1 MKMKKW
7 FGFFPVVLALILYAC
22 GGSGGGSS
30 SVDNSA
36 SASNSTGILK
46 VSVTDAPFPFSF
58 VDSASVIIREVWVR
72 HADGSGF
79 EEQLLQQPV
88 EINLVPLT
96 GGVTAAL
103 VEAKIP
109 VGTYDQARLIVD
121 AGTVVLKNNAFVQN
135 GNTFNTSLG
144 NMLFP
149 SAAQSGI
156 KVNIDP
162 PVQVVTQLS
171 ADLTLDFDLT
181 KSFVFNGPPTHAPG
195 VKRVLFKPVIRAINN
210 SEYGRIT
217 VRVLG
222 DNGTPAD
229 SSDDIILEGATVTA
243 LDQSAV
249 DQAVTATD
257 AAGLAWL
264 QLLPGTYDV
273 RIEAAGYD
281 TVLLDDKSVFVA
293 NETPLGDVTLAL
305 TLGQISGVVM
315 GDSGTPGDAT
325 DDIVLDGVTV
335 TIFQE
340 GNIQPLAV
348 NPPGQNPVL
357 TDAQGAYQFD
367 DLIPGN
373 YDLTFEKT
381 GFQTQML
388 TGVTAAP
395 SGFAPT
401 VTLMEI
407 P

>member
-1 MKMKKW
+1 MKKW
-7 FGFFPVVLALILYAC
+7 FGFFPIILALILYAC

-30 SVDNSA
+30 SVDNNS
-36 SASNSTGILK
+36 SGSNSGILK
-46 VSVTDAPFPFSF
+46 ISVTDAPFPFQF
-58 VDSASVIIREVWVR
+58 VDSASVIIKEVWVR

-88 EINLVPLT
+88 KIDLVPLT

-121 AGTVVLKNNAFVQN
+121 AGTVVLSNNAYVQN
-135 GNTFNTSLG
+135 GNTFDTSHG

-149 SAAQSGI
+149 SASQSGI

-222 DNGTPAD
+222 DSGTPSD
-229 SSDDIILEGATVTA
+229 SSDDVILVGATVTA

-257 AAGLAWL
+257 ASGLAWL
-264 QLLPGTYDV
+264 QLLPGIYDI

-281 TVLLDDKSVFVA
+281 TALLEDKNVYVA
-293 NETPLGDVTLAL
+293 NETPLGDVTLVL

-315 GDSGTPGDAT
+315 GDSGTPGDAA
-325 DDIVLDGVTV
+325 DDVVLDGVTV
-335 TIFQE
+335 TIFQA
-340 GNIQPLAV
+340 GNSQPLAV

-357 TDAQGAYQFD
+357 TDTQGAYQFD
-367 DLIPGN
+367 NLIPGN

-388 TGVTAAP
+388 TGIVAAP

-401 VTLMEI
+401 VTLMET